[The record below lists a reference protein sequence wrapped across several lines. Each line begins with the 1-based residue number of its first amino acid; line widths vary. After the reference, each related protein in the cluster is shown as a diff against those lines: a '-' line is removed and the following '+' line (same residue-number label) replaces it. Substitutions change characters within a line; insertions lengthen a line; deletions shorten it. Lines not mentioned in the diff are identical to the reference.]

1 MNAQKKWNIISAA
14 AMFMMALFIFYVT
27 KTRFVLEQAV
37 GGGPF
42 ANSAF
47 YPQVI
52 AGVMIFL
59 AVLLAASTLFKR
71 KKPQAEEK
79 PAPLPEGIED
89 PGSGEEIEV
98 EELQEKPTRLKIL
111 AVAGILVVYTVLVDL
126 FGYWLTTPVF
136 MLVLFKV
143 LDVKNWI
150 AAVLLAVTSTAV
162 IYGFFSEILDVVL
175 PYGKLGLF
183 G

>member
-1 MNAQKKWNIISAA
+1 
-14 AMFMMALFIFYVT
+14 
-27 KTRFVLEQAV
+27 V

-52 AGVMIFL
+52 AGVMVFL
-59 AVLLAASTLFKR
+59 AVLLVLSTLLKW

-79 PAPLPEGIED
+79 PAPPLEGFED
-89 PGSGEEIEV
+89 SESAKEIAV

-111 AVAGILVVYTVLVDL
+111 AVAGILVAYTVLVEF

-136 MLVLFKV
+136 MLALFKV

-150 AAVLLAVTSTAV
+150 AAVLLAVISTAV
-162 IYGFFSEILDVVL
+162 LFGFFSEILDVVL